1 MKNAPEEENP
11 LSRRD
16 QIRMT
21 EAEQTKFLAEAQT
34 IIINSIGPGGYPH
47 PMPMWFGVEDD
58 GCVVMTTFTK
68 SQKIRNIERDPRV
81 SLLAEDGTA
90 YNELRGVV
98 IYGKAELVRG
108 QEQVLDILAKVTAKN
123 AGGAGSAPDPGAL
136 RKALMGTVPKR
147 TGIRIRPEKIVS
159 WDHRK
164 LGGAY

>member
-1 MKNAPEEENP
+1 M
-11 LSRRD
+11 SRRD

-21 EAEQTKFLAEAQT
+21 DAERTSYLASAQT

-47 PMPMWFGVEDD
+47 PMPMWFAVEDD
-58 GCVVMTTFTK
+58 GSVVMTTFTK

-81 SLLAEDGTA
+81 SLLVETGTV

-98 IYGKAELVRG
+98 IYGRAELVLE
-108 QEQVLDILAKVTAKN
+108 QEKKLDILARVTAKSS
-123 AGGAGSAPDPGAL
+123 GGAGDAPDPGAL

-147 TGIRIRPEKIVS
+147 TGIRIRPERYVS

-164 LGGAY
+164 LGGVY